1 MNGEALQSALETSRN
16 AQELFKAVFFLDLLC
31 PTIEFR
37 PSKLRSVDILL
48 GSWTSMQQA
57 FGIGPFFE
65 SISRVP
71 IQAKTT
77 QRKPHMAS
85 ACAKSV

>member
-1 MNGEALQSALETSRN
+1 
-16 AQELFKAVFFLDLLC
+16 
-31 PTIEFR
+31 
-37 PSKLRSVDILL
+37 
-48 GSWTSMQQA
+48 MQQA
-57 FGIGPFFE
+57 FGNGQFFE